1 MELRVAHSTVRLR
14 TPLRTSYGEVAV
26 RDLFAVE
33 LHGGDGRGGSGRGGS
48 GRVEAGGGV
57 VGRGEAAPLEAYD
70 GVPAAAVAEALAIY
84 AELLREHSADAPG
97 HVLLDACRRAVEL
110 PEALAAIDM
119 ALWDRAGKR
128 AGRPVAALLTDEP
141 LAAVPVNAT
150 LGALDRAGAA
160 AAAAA
165 AAAEGFSCVK
175 LKVGAGDDAGR
186 VAAARAALGPAI
198 ALRLDANG
206 AWDVETAVRMIETLA
221 PAGLELV
228 EEPVHGV
235 EAMREVRARVATRV
249 SIDETADEPG
259 ALTAAVADAVC
270 LKIGRC
276 GGIAGL
282 LSQATLVRATGADVY
297 LASTLDGPLGIA
309 AAVHAAAA
317 LRVELACGLATLGHL
332 EGVDEPAALRVV
344 GGAIRVPIRPGLGV

>member
-1 MELRVAHSTVRLR
+1 MELRVSHRTLR
-14 TPLRTSYGEVAV
+14 FATPLLTSYGEVAE
-26 RDLFAVE
+26 RDLFEVE
-33 LHGGDGRGGSGRGGS
+33 IDSSDGIL
-48 GRVEAGGGV
+48 
-57 VGRGEAAPLEAYD
+57 GRGEAAPLEAYD
-70 GVPAAAVAEALAIY
+70 GIPTAAVAESLAIY
-84 AELLREHSADAPG
+84 AELLREFDADVPG
-97 HVLLDACRRAVEL
+97 HLLLDACRTAVEL
-110 PEALAAIDM
+110 PEALAAVDL

-128 AGRPVAALLTDEP
+128 AGRPVAALLSGTSLGTVE
-141 LAAVPVNAT
+141 VNAT
-150 LGALDRAGAA
+150 IGALDRAAA
-160 AAAAA
+160 ATAAARA
-165 AAAEGFSCVK
+165 VAEGYGCVK

-186 VAAARAALGPAI
+186 VAAVRAALGPEV

-206 AWDVETAVRMIETLA
+206 AWDVETAVRMIDALA

-235 EAMREVRARVATRV
+235 QAVKEVRARVATRV
-249 SIDETADEPG
+249 SIDETAEEPG

-297 LASTLDGPLGIA
+297 LASTMDGPLGIA

-317 LRVELACGLATLGHL
+317 LRVDLACGLATLGHFAD
-332 EGVDEPAALRVV
+332 DEEPEPLRVRD
-344 GGAIRVPIRPGLGV
+344 GHIRVPTGPGLGV